1 MSRIDE
7 LIAEHGPDGV
17 RYVELGS
24 LLNYSQPT
32 KYLVESTDY
41 SDDFKTPVLTA
52 GQTFILGRTNEET
65 GIYPAS
71 QDSPVIIFDD
81 FTTAFKWVDFP
92 FKAKSSAM
100 KMITPVDEDKALFRY
115 IYHAMMTISFIPV
128 EHARHWISTYSNFTI
143 PLPPLPVQLE
153 ITRALD
159 AMTSL
164 QAELQAELVARRSQ
178 YEFYRDSLLSF
189 NDAGTPP
196 WRWVAMGE
204 IAEVRS
210 GWGFPLSEQ
219 GLTTGD
225 VPFYKVSD
233 MNLLGNEVIMTQANH
248 YISVNSVN
256 RLGIKPAPAGTIV
269 FPKIGAAVATNKK
282 RVLSV
287 ESAYDNNVMGLIPG
301 PQVMS
306 RYLYHW
312 MQTFNL
318 SELANDSG
326 AMPSIR
332 KSEAEELLV
341 PVPSLEEQLRISS
354 KLDAFDALVNDLSVG
369 LPAEIKARRQQYE
382 YYRDQLLSFK
392 ELAA

>member
-7 LIAEHGPDGV
+7 LIAEHCPDGV
-17 RYVELGS
+17 PYLPMGEVGEFIRGNGLSKSDLRDSGTPAIHYGQIHTFYGVWADK
-24 LLNYSQPT
+24 T
-32 KYLVESTDY
+32 KSFAEPALAAKLRRAKPGDLVIATTSE
-41 SDDFKTPVLTA
+41 DDGAVAKATA
-52 GQTFILGRTNEET
+52 WIGDEEVAVS
-65 GIYPAS
+65 GDA
-71 QDSPVIIFDD
+71 
-81 FTTAFKWVDFP
+81 
-92 FKAKSSAM
+92 
-100 KMITPVDEDKALFRY
+100 Y
-115 IYHAMMTISFIPV
+115 IYRHTLDPLYVAYFFQSEQFQSQKTRHITGTKVRRLSGESLSKILIPV
-128 EHARHWISTYSNFTI
+128 
-143 PLPPLPVQLE
+143 PPLQIQVE
-153 ITRALD
+153 IAQILDRFTRLA
-159 AMTSL
+159 
-164 QAELQAELVARRSQ
+164 AELAAELATRREQ

-332 KSEAEELLV
+332 KSEAEEL
-341 PVPSLEEQLRISS
+341 
-354 KLDAFDALVNDLSVG
+354 
-369 LPAEIKARRQQYE
+369 
-382 YYRDQLLSFK
+382 
-392 ELAA
+392 